1 MSETMDVDILRGIFA
16 SRVKLAKKTREEAVA
31 DALAEWDVTQRWV
44 KSESE
49 KEGSFRWFCDEFDL
63 EISAVRRAIREKR
76 K

>member
-1 MSETMDVDILRGIFA
+1 MIDTVDVDILRGIFA
-16 SRVKLAKKTREEAVA
+16 SRVKLAKKTHEEAVA
-31 DALAEWDVTQRWV
+31 DAIVEWEITQKWI

-63 EISAVRRAIREKR
+63 DIGAVRRAIREKR